1 MKLKIKEK
9 TALLDQMMFGNV
21 QIVGFDDL
29 KKLEKSGVVEQT
41 TAKVKYITATG
52 QEFTRLLIE
61 RDGVINRMIAGS
73 KLIKGK
79 RIDYCN
85 LSVSVGNKETGNL
98 MCLTRD
104 EYMGKLQ
111 KIEEHL
117 KNQYGIHVDLSDI
130 TMKEIEIN
138 RTFKLN
144 EDFEKYHRVINLMMC
159 NLPKNLKQQSEYK
172 KVNDGIATHES
183 YYASSKTGKAKNKVT
198 RYLELK
204 IYDKTKA
211 VEKIILL
218 TDSFMRVEFRLVGAE
233 KIKRSLKVSKFVDL
247 TDAIIN
253 DYFAKQT
260 ENIIVQPFEKW
271 KIQRDKEVVELM
283 KEWRSKD
290 MNHWQTSVLRSLMNR
305 EITEKK
311 AVLLDIK
318 ELLPLVNRVITKA
331 NRRYD
336 VKHNFV
342 KQAEKIETVFCN
354 DDHLKMEEIIEK
366 LTATD
371 TDSSGISTDS
381 GPDYTGITSG
391 VYGIGKIA

>member
-1 MKLKIKEK
+1 MQLKIKEK

-61 RDGVINRMIAGS
+61 KDGVIDRMIAGS

-85 LSVSVGNKETGNL
+85 LSVSVGNKGTGNL
-98 MCLTRD
+98 MCFTRD
-104 EYMGKLQ
+104 EYVEKLQ

-172 KVNDGIATHES
+172 K
-183 YYASSKTGKAKNKVT
+183 
-198 RYLELK
+198 
-204 IYDKTKA
+204 
-211 VEKIILL
+211 
-218 TDSFMRVEFRLVGAE
+218 
-233 KIKRSLKVSKFVDL
+233 
-247 TDAIIN
+247 
-253 DYFAKQT
+253 
-260 ENIIVQPFEKW
+260 
-271 KIQRDKEVVELM
+271 
-283 KEWRSKD
+283 
-290 MNHWQTSVLRSLMNR
+290 
-305 EITEKK
+305 
-311 AVLLDIK
+311 
-318 ELLPLVNRVITKA
+318 
-331 NRRYD
+331 
-336 VKHNFV
+336 
-342 KQAEKIETVFCN
+342 
-354 DDHLKMEEIIEK
+354 
-366 LTATD
+366 
-371 TDSSGISTDS
+371 
-381 GPDYTGITSG
+381 
-391 VYGIGKIA
+391 